1 MHSTRFEIRPDP
13 ELWASLDMDV
23 ARFDKARQMPGEA
36 YRNSCLAQRNRPAGS
51 ASALRRECLTRTI

>member
-1 MHSTRFEIRPDP
+1 MHPTRFEIKPDP

-36 YRNSCLAQRNRPAGS
+36 YRNSFLPSGTGLLG
-51 ASALRRECLTRTI
+51 LRRPCGGNA